1 MIHMAGSSIKN
12 FGLMIAIAIPL
23 IIICYPLWKK
33 ISKKLKSSGLS
44 IINIFEMILLS
55 YVIYKILTKFITF
68 LERMMYMDDETK
80 KYILFVIVLL
90 FIDQIW
96 KINSFWGLIITI
108 TIILLSLL
116 FALFYNFMEY
126 SNLMFPIKIL
136 ITFIILKTII
146 HYVINTIIVYIK

>member
-1 MIHMAGSSIKN
+1 
-12 FGLMIAIAIPL
+12 
-23 IIICYPLWKK
+23 
-33 ISKKLKSSGLS
+33 
-44 IINIFEMILLS
+44 
-55 YVIYKILTKFITF
+55 
-68 LERMMYMDDETK
+68 MDDETK

-116 FALFYNFMEY
+116 FALFYNFMEH

-146 HYVINTIIVYIK
+146 HYAINNIIVYIK

>member
-1 MIHMAGSSIKN
+1 
-12 FGLMIAIAIPL
+12 
-23 IIICYPLWKK
+23 
-33 ISKKLKSSGLS
+33 
-44 IINIFEMILLS
+44 
-55 YVIYKILTKFITF
+55 
-68 LERMMYMDDETK
+68 MDNETK

-116 FALFYNFMEY
+116 FALFYNFMEH

-146 HYVINTIIVYIK
+146 HYVINTIIIYIK

>member
-1 MIHMAGSSIKN
+1 
-12 FGLMIAIAIPL
+12 
-23 IIICYPLWKK
+23 
-33 ISKKLKSSGLS
+33 
-44 IINIFEMILLS
+44 
-55 YVIYKILTKFITF
+55 
-68 LERMMYMDDETK
+68 MDDETK

-116 FALFYNFMEY
+116 FALFYNFMEH

-136 ITFIILKTII
+136 ITLIILKTII
-146 HYVINTIIVYIK
+146 HYAINTIIVYIK

>member
-1 MIHMAGSSIKN
+1 
-12 FGLMIAIAIPL
+12 
-23 IIICYPLWKK
+23 
-33 ISKKLKSSGLS
+33 
-44 IINIFEMILLS
+44 
-55 YVIYKILTKFITF
+55 
-68 LERMMYMDDETK
+68 MDDETK

-116 FALFYNFMEY
+116 FALFYNFMEH

-146 HYVINTIIVYIK
+146 HYAINTIIVYIK

>member
-1 MIHMAGSSIKN
+1 M
-12 FGLMIAIAIPL
+12 
-23 IIICYPLWKK
+23 
-33 ISKKLKSSGLS
+33 
-44 IINIFEMILLS
+44 
-55 YVIYKILTKFITF
+55 V
-68 LERMMYMDDETK
+68 DETK

-116 FALFYNFMEY
+116 FALFYNFMEH

>member
-1 MIHMAGSSIKN
+1 
-12 FGLMIAIAIPL
+12 
-23 IIICYPLWKK
+23 
-33 ISKKLKSSGLS
+33 
-44 IINIFEMILLS
+44 
-55 YVIYKILTKFITF
+55 
-68 LERMMYMDDETK
+68 MDDETK

-116 FALFYNFMEY
+116 FALFYNFMKH

-146 HYVINTIIVYIK
+146 HYVINIIIVYIK

>member
-1 MIHMAGSSIKN
+1 
-12 FGLMIAIAIPL
+12 
-23 IIICYPLWKK
+23 
-33 ISKKLKSSGLS
+33 
-44 IINIFEMILLS
+44 
-55 YVIYKILTKFITF
+55 
-68 LERMMYMDDETK
+68 MDDETK

-116 FALFYNFMEY
+116 FALFYNFMEQ

>member
-1 MIHMAGSSIKN
+1 
-12 FGLMIAIAIPL
+12 
-23 IIICYPLWKK
+23 
-33 ISKKLKSSGLS
+33 
-44 IINIFEMILLS
+44 
-55 YVIYKILTKFITF
+55 
-68 LERMMYMDDETK
+68 MDDETK

-96 KINSFWGLIITI
+96 KINSFWGL

-116 FALFYNFMEY
+116 FALFYNFMEH

-136 ITFIILKTII
+136 IKFIILKTII

>member
-1 MIHMAGSSIKN
+1 
-12 FGLMIAIAIPL
+12 
-23 IIICYPLWKK
+23 
-33 ISKKLKSSGLS
+33 
-44 IINIFEMILLS
+44 
-55 YVIYKILTKFITF
+55 
-68 LERMMYMDDETK
+68 MDDETK

-116 FALFYNFMEY
+116 FALFYNFMEH

-136 ITFIILKTII
+136 IKFIILKTII

>member
-1 MIHMAGSSIKN
+1 
-12 FGLMIAIAIPL
+12 
-23 IIICYPLWKK
+23 
-33 ISKKLKSSGLS
+33 
-44 IINIFEMILLS
+44 
-55 YVIYKILTKFITF
+55 
-68 LERMMYMDDETK
+68 MDDETK

-116 FALFYNFMEY
+116 FALFYNFMEH
-126 SNLMFPIKIL
+126 SNLMFPTKIL

>member
-1 MIHMAGSSIKN
+1 
-12 FGLMIAIAIPL
+12 
-23 IIICYPLWKK
+23 
-33 ISKKLKSSGLS
+33 
-44 IINIFEMILLS
+44 
-55 YVIYKILTKFITF
+55 
-68 LERMMYMDDETK
+68 MDDETK

-116 FALFYNFMEY
+116 FALFYNFMEH

-146 HYVINTIIVYIK
+146 HYVINTIIVYNK

>member
-1 MIHMAGSSIKN
+1 
-12 FGLMIAIAIPL
+12 
-23 IIICYPLWKK
+23 
-33 ISKKLKSSGLS
+33 
-44 IINIFEMILLS
+44 
-55 YVIYKILTKFITF
+55 
-68 LERMMYMDDETK
+68 MDDETK

-116 FALFYNFMEY
+116 FALFYNFMEH

-146 HYVINTIIVYIK
+146 HYVINTIIVDIK

>member
-1 MIHMAGSSIKN
+1 
-12 FGLMIAIAIPL
+12 
-23 IIICYPLWKK
+23 
-33 ISKKLKSSGLS
+33 
-44 IINIFEMILLS
+44 
-55 YVIYKILTKFITF
+55 
-68 LERMMYMDDETK
+68 MDDETK

-96 KINSFWGLIITI
+96 KINSFWGPI

-116 FALFYNFMEY
+116 FALFYNFMEH

>member
-1 MIHMAGSSIKN
+1 
-12 FGLMIAIAIPL
+12 
-23 IIICYPLWKK
+23 
-33 ISKKLKSSGLS
+33 
-44 IINIFEMILLS
+44 
-55 YVIYKILTKFITF
+55 
-68 LERMMYMDDETK
+68 MDDETK

-116 FALFYNFMEY
+116 FALFYNFMEH
-126 SNLMFPIKIL
+126 SNLMFPKKIL

>member
-1 MIHMAGSSIKN
+1 
-12 FGLMIAIAIPL
+12 
-23 IIICYPLWKK
+23 
-33 ISKKLKSSGLS
+33 
-44 IINIFEMILLS
+44 
-55 YVIYKILTKFITF
+55 
-68 LERMMYMDDETK
+68 MDNETK

-116 FALFYNFMEY
+116 FALFYNFMEH

>member
-1 MIHMAGSSIKN
+1 
-12 FGLMIAIAIPL
+12 
-23 IIICYPLWKK
+23 
-33 ISKKLKSSGLS
+33 
-44 IINIFEMILLS
+44 
-55 YVIYKILTKFITF
+55 
-68 LERMMYMDDETK
+68 MDDETK

-108 TIILLSLL
+108 TIILLSVL
-116 FALFYNFMEY
+116 FTLFYNFMEY

>member
-1 MIHMAGSSIKN
+1 
-12 FGLMIAIAIPL
+12 
-23 IIICYPLWKK
+23 
-33 ISKKLKSSGLS
+33 
-44 IINIFEMILLS
+44 
-55 YVIYKILTKFITF
+55 
-68 LERMMYMDDETK
+68 MDDETK
-80 KYILFVIVLL
+80 NYILFVIVLL

-116 FALFYNFMEY
+116 FALFYNFMEH

>member
-1 MIHMAGSSIKN
+1 
-12 FGLMIAIAIPL
+12 
-23 IIICYPLWKK
+23 
-33 ISKKLKSSGLS
+33 
-44 IINIFEMILLS
+44 
-55 YVIYKILTKFITF
+55 
-68 LERMMYMDDETK
+68 MDNETK

-116 FALFYNFMEY
+116 FALFYNFMEH
-126 SNLMFPIKIL
+126 SNLRFPIKIL

-146 HYVINTIIVYIK
+146 HHVINTIIVYIK

>member
-1 MIHMAGSSIKN
+1 
-12 FGLMIAIAIPL
+12 
-23 IIICYPLWKK
+23 
-33 ISKKLKSSGLS
+33 
-44 IINIFEMILLS
+44 
-55 YVIYKILTKFITF
+55 
-68 LERMMYMDDETK
+68 MDNETK

-116 FALFYNFMEY
+116 FALFYNFMEH

-146 HYVINTIIVYIK
+146 HYVINAIIVYIK

>member
-1 MIHMAGSSIKN
+1 
-12 FGLMIAIAIPL
+12 
-23 IIICYPLWKK
+23 
-33 ISKKLKSSGLS
+33 
-44 IINIFEMILLS
+44 
-55 YVIYKILTKFITF
+55 
-68 LERMMYMDDETK
+68 MDDETK

-116 FALFYNFMEY
+116 FALFYNFMEH
-126 SNLMFPIKIL
+126 SNLMFPIKIS

>member
-1 MIHMAGSSIKN
+1 
-12 FGLMIAIAIPL
+12 
-23 IIICYPLWKK
+23 
-33 ISKKLKSSGLS
+33 
-44 IINIFEMILLS
+44 
-55 YVIYKILTKFITF
+55 
-68 LERMMYMDDETK
+68 MDDETK
-80 KYILFVIVLL
+80 KYILFAIVLL

-116 FALFYNFMEY
+116 FALFYNFMEH

>member
-1 MIHMAGSSIKN
+1 
-12 FGLMIAIAIPL
+12 
-23 IIICYPLWKK
+23 
-33 ISKKLKSSGLS
+33 
-44 IINIFEMILLS
+44 
-55 YVIYKILTKFITF
+55 
-68 LERMMYMDDETK
+68 MDDETK

-96 KINSFWGLIITI
+96 KINSFWGLIIII

-116 FALFYNFMEY
+116 FALFYNFMEH

>member
-1 MIHMAGSSIKN
+1 
-12 FGLMIAIAIPL
+12 
-23 IIICYPLWKK
+23 
-33 ISKKLKSSGLS
+33 
-44 IINIFEMILLS
+44 
-55 YVIYKILTKFITF
+55 
-68 LERMMYMDDETK
+68 MDNETK

-116 FALFYNFMEY
+116 FALFYNFMEH

-146 HYVINTIIVYIK
+146 HYVINTTIVYIK